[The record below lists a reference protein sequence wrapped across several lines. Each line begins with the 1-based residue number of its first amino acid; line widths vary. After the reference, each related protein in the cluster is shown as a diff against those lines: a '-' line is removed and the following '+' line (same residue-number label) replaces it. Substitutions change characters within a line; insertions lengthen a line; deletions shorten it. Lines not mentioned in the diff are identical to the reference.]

1 MVNSLA
7 EGHGTV
13 SGWIPVAVVAGSTQP
28 DISARLLFFPS
39 GAVVCIT
46 SWATDAT
53 EVGVE
58 SGVSAFSSPAPNIA
72 NGKNPKS
79 LPIAGMV
86 G

>member
-13 SGWIPVAVVAGSTQP
+13 SGLIFVAVTAGFTKP
-28 DISARLLFFPS
+28 DVSARLFFPP
-39 GAVVCIT
+39 AVVVYPT
-46 SWATDAT
+46 SWGPDAT
-53 EVGVE
+53 EVGVG
-58 SGVSAFSSPAPNIA
+58 SGVSAFSSPVPNIA